1 MEFKMLQNAT
11 ICNLRKNLFI
21 KCLSIAVKE
30 QIIYLVFI
38 KKLNKK
44 KHKSHLCYCELYK
57 KSKTSLRKSSALEFY
72 SFTLSL
78 QSTLTLTIVIVLAFY
93 LLLLRSILI
102 IVISFLLWALVS
114 RRPCHLVLLLE
125 PPSSICEPGG
135 DLRQGHFSDNGQH
148 DLLSFSRI
156 WVLPV
161 LL

>member
-1 MEFKMLQNAT
+1 MWSGFIGLSVQSGMEFKMLQNAT
-11 ICNLRKNLFI
+11 ICNLRKSLFI
-21 KCLSIAVKE
+21 KCLSVAVKE

-44 KHKSHLCYCELYK
+44 KHKSHLCYCELYE

-102 IVISFLLWALVS
+102 IVISFLL
-114 RRPCHLVLLLE
+114 
-125 PPSSICEPGG
+125 
-135 DLRQGHFSDNGQH
+135 
-148 DLLSFSRI
+148 
-156 WVLPV
+156 
-161 LL
+161 